1 MVLQYNIQILR
12 LGEWWKESELFA
24 PSVQNSQN
32 ESSHNNLSKEPDLLA
47 Q

>member
-12 LGEWWKESELFA
+12 LGEWKESELFA